1 LNVCLVHSILE
12 SLPTGHPHERELRLK
27 PLDELCPHPLRL
39 GRHPGMRGEEW
50 VERSGG
56 VELPL
61 EDDPAGDGVEAHL
74 VNGGSAVQ
82 VMMVV
87 TVPADALGATLE
99 RMSGL
104 VAPRGDL

>member
-1 LNVCLVHSILE
+1 
-12 SLPTGHPHERELRLK
+12 
-27 PLDELCPHPLRL
+27 
-39 GRHPGMRGEEW
+39 
-50 VERSGG
+50 
-56 VELPL
+56 
-61 EDDPAGDGVEAHL
+61 
-74 VNGGSAVQ
+74 